1 MIHQDRATWNTEMI
15 TEIFTARV
23 VTLDIIWI
31 FNSLVIIEQFVTNFY
46 NLDIICVNFYFISL
60 SIYICIQYLS
70 IKITKSHVVV
80 YSKYRLFVV

>member
-1 MIHQDRATWNTEMI
+1 MI